1 MNGRLRRIVIN
12 QFVNRIIE
20 CGCVDATLFLCCT
33 NGENTVTLQSFF
45 AVDSNIRDSRSMQAI
60 EDIHIGDEVRFLDS
74 VGGGRV
80 ARIDANK
87 HLIYIED
94 EDGFEI
100 PTPLQQIVTVQPA
113 RQAPVAHT
121 QVPPTPRDVQE
132 KAAGTAT
139 IPSAIE
145 RRAKGKKEA
154 KREDIQEVDLHISA
168 LADNWQ
174 SMERSEMLHL
184 QMDVFR
190 RTMRDNIR
198 YKGKKIV
205 FIHGRGEGVLK
216 AAIGSELRQHYPNCE
231 YQDASFA
238 QYGFGATMVIIK

>member
-1 MNGRLRRIVIN
+1 
-12 QFVNRIIE
+12 
-20 CGCVDATLFLCCT
+20 
-33 NGENTVTLQSFF
+33 
-45 AVDSNIRDSRSMQAI
+45 MQQI

-80 ARIDANK
+80 ARIDAARR
-87 HLIYIED
+87 LIYIED

-100 PTPLQQIVTVQPA
+100 PTPLSQVVVTAQV
-113 RQAPVAHT
+113 RQAAAAQKEVS
-121 QVPPTPRDVQE
+121 PTPRDMQT
-132 KAAGTAT
+132 KAAGTAA

-154 KREDIQEVDLHISA
+154 KKEDIMETDLHISA
-168 LADNWQ
+168 IADNWQ
-174 SMERSEMLHL
+174 QMERGEMLHM
-184 QMDVFR
+184 QMEVFR

-205 FIHGRGEGVLK
+205 FIHGRGEGILK
-216 AAIGSELRQHYPNCE
+216 AAIASELRQHYSSCE

>member
-1 MNGRLRRIVIN
+1 
-12 QFVNRIIE
+12 
-20 CGCVDATLFLCCT
+20 
-33 NGENTVTLQSFF
+33 
-45 AVDSNIRDSRSMQAI
+45 MQAI
-60 EDIHIGDEVRFLDS
+60 EDIHLGDEVRFLDS

-80 ARIDANK
+80 ARIDANR

-100 PTPLQQIVTVQPA
+100 PTPLSQIVVTTPAKQTSVA
-113 RQAPVAHT
+113 RQEVI
-121 QVPPTPRDVQE
+121 PTPRDMQT
-132 KAAGTAT
+132 KAAGTAV

-154 KREDIQEVDLHISA
+154 KKEDILEIDLHISA
-168 LADNWQ
+168 LTDRWQ
-174 SMERSEMLHL
+174 QIERSEMLHL

-205 FIHGRGEGVLK
+205 FIHGRGEGILK
-216 AAIGSELRQHYPNCE
+216 AAIAAELRNHYPACE

>member
-1 MNGRLRRIVIN
+1 
-12 QFVNRIIE
+12 
-20 CGCVDATLFLCCT
+20 
-33 NGENTVTLQSFF
+33 
-45 AVDSNIRDSRSMQAI
+45 MQAF
-60 EDIHIGDEVRFLDS
+60 EDIHIGDEVRFLDA

-80 ARIDANK
+80 ARIDANR

-100 PTPLQQIVTVQPA
+100 PTPLSQIVMTTPA
-113 RQAPVAHT
+113 KQALVAHPET
-121 QVPPTPRDVQE
+121 IPTPRDMQT
-132 KAAGTAT
+132 KAVGIVV

-154 KREDIQEVDLHISA
+154 KKEDILEIDLHICA
-168 LADNWQ
+168 LTDRWQ
-174 SMERSEMLHL
+174 QIERSEMLHL

-205 FIHGRGEGVLK
+205 FIHGRGEGILK
-216 AAIGSELRQHYPNCE
+216 AAIATELRNHYPACE

>member
-1 MNGRLRRIVIN
+1 
-12 QFVNRIIE
+12 
-20 CGCVDATLFLCCT
+20 
-33 NGENTVTLQSFF
+33 
-45 AVDSNIRDSRSMQAI
+45 MQQI

-80 ARIDANK
+80 ARIDAARR
-87 HLIYIED
+87 LIYVED

-100 PTPLQQIVTVQPA
+100 PTPLSQVVVTAQVK
-113 RQAPVAHT
+113 QAAAAQKEVS
-121 QVPPTPRDVQE
+121 PTPRDME
-132 KAAGTAT
+132 TKAAGTAA

-145 RRAKGKKEA
+145 HRAKGKKEA
-154 KREDIQEVDLHISA
+154 KKEDIMETDLHISA
-168 LADNWQ
+168 IADNWQ
-174 SMERSEMLHL
+174 QMERGEMLHM
-184 QMDVFR
+184 QMEVFR

-205 FIHGRGEGVLK
+205 FIHGRGEGILK
-216 AAIGSELRQHYPNCE
+216 AAIASELRQHYSSCE

>member
-1 MNGRLRRIVIN
+1 
-12 QFVNRIIE
+12 
-20 CGCVDATLFLCCT
+20 
-33 NGENTVTLQSFF
+33 
-45 AVDSNIRDSRSMQAI
+45 MQAI

-80 ARIDANK
+80 ARIDANR

-100 PTPLQQIVTVQPA
+100 PTPLSQIVVTTPA
-113 RQAPVAHT
+113 KQASVVRPEAT
-121 QVPPTPRDVQE
+121 PTPRDMQTKVV
-132 KAAGTAT
+132 GTAV

-145 RRAKGKKEA
+145 RRAKGKREA
-154 KREDIQEVDLHISA
+154 KKEDILEIDLHISA
-168 LADNWQ
+168 LTDRWQ
-174 SMERSEMLHL
+174 QIERSEMLHL

-205 FIHGRGEGVLK
+205 FIHGRGEGILK
-216 AAIGSELRQHYPNCE
+216 AAIATELRNHYPACE

>member
-1 MNGRLRRIVIN
+1 
-12 QFVNRIIE
+12 
-20 CGCVDATLFLCCT
+20 
-33 NGENTVTLQSFF
+33 
-45 AVDSNIRDSRSMQAI
+45 MQQI

-80 ARIDANK
+80 ARIDAARR
-87 HLIYIED
+87 LIYVED

-100 PTPLQQIVTVQPA
+100 PTPLSQVVVTAQV
-113 RQAPVAHT
+113 RQAAAAQKEVS
-121 QVPPTPRDVQE
+121 PTPRDMQT
-132 KAAGTAT
+132 KAAGTAA

-154 KREDIQEVDLHISA
+154 KKEDIMETDLHISA
-168 LADNWQ
+168 IADNWQ
-174 SMERSEMLHL
+174 QMERGEMLHL

-205 FIHGRGEGVLK
+205 FIHGRGEGILK
-216 AAIGSELRQHYPNCE
+216 AAIASELRQHYSSCE

>member
-1 MNGRLRRIVIN
+1 
-12 QFVNRIIE
+12 
-20 CGCVDATLFLCCT
+20 
-33 NGENTVTLQSFF
+33 
-45 AVDSNIRDSRSMQAI
+45 MQAI

-80 ARIDANK
+80 ARIDANR

-100 PTPLQQIVTVQPA
+100 PTPLSQIVVTTPA
-113 RQAPVAHT
+113 KQASVVRPEAT
-121 QVPPTPRDVQE
+121 PTPRDMQTKVV
-132 KAAGTAT
+132 GTAV

-145 RRAKGKKEA
+145 RRAKGKREA
-154 KREDIQEVDLHISA
+154 KKEDILEIDLHISA
-168 LADNWQ
+168 LTDRWQ
-174 SMERSEMLHL
+174 QIERSEMLHL
-184 QMDVFR
+184 QMDIFR

-205 FIHGRGEGVLK
+205 FIHGRGEGILK
-216 AAIGSELRQHYPNCE
+216 AAIATELRNHYPACE

>member
-1 MNGRLRRIVIN
+1 
-12 QFVNRIIE
+12 
-20 CGCVDATLFLCCT
+20 
-33 NGENTVTLQSFF
+33 
-45 AVDSNIRDSRSMQAI
+45 MQQI

-80 ARIDANK
+80 ARIDAARR
-87 HLIYIED
+87 LIYVED

-100 PTPLQQIVTVQPA
+100 PTPLSQVVVTAQVK
-113 RQAPVAHT
+113 QAAAAQKEVS
-121 QVPPTPRDVQE
+121 PTPRDME
-132 KAAGTAT
+132 TKTAGTAA

-154 KREDIQEVDLHISA
+154 KKEDIMEIDLHISA
-168 LADNWQ
+168 IADNWQ
-174 SMERSEMLHL
+174 QMERGEMLHM
-184 QMDVFR
+184 QMEVFR

-205 FIHGRGEGVLK
+205 FIHGRGEGILK
-216 AAIGSELRQHYPNCE
+216 AAIASELRQHYSSCE

>member
-1 MNGRLRRIVIN
+1 
-12 QFVNRIIE
+12 
-20 CGCVDATLFLCCT
+20 
-33 NGENTVTLQSFF
+33 
-45 AVDSNIRDSRSMQAI
+45 MQQI
-60 EDIHIGDEVRFLDS
+60 EDIHIGDEIRFLDS

-80 ARIDANK
+80 ARIDASRR
-87 HLIYIED
+87 LIYVED

-100 PTPLQQIVTVQPA
+100 PTPLSQVVVTSPVK
-113 RQAPVAHT
+113 QAAAAQKEVS
-121 QVPPTPRDVQE
+121 PTPRDMQT
-132 KAAGTAT
+132 KAAGTAA

-154 KREDIQEVDLHISA
+154 KKEDILETDLHISA
-168 LADNWQ
+168 IADNWQ
-174 SMERSEMLHL
+174 QMERGEMLHL

-205 FIHGRGEGVLK
+205 FIHGRGEGILK
-216 AAIGSELRQHYPNCE
+216 AAIASELRQHYPSCE

>member
-1 MNGRLRRIVIN
+1 
-12 QFVNRIIE
+12 
-20 CGCVDATLFLCCT
+20 
-33 NGENTVTLQSFF
+33 
-45 AVDSNIRDSRSMQAI
+45 MQQI

-80 ARIDANK
+80 ARIDAARR
-87 HLIYIED
+87 LIYVED

-100 PTPLQQIVTVQPA
+100 PTPLSQVVVTAQV
-113 RQAPVAHT
+113 RQAAAAQKEVS
-121 QVPPTPRDVQE
+121 PTPRDMQT
-132 KAAGTAT
+132 KAAGTAA

-154 KREDIQEVDLHISA
+154 KKEDIMEIDLHISA
-168 LADNWQ
+168 IADNWQ
-174 SMERSEMLHL
+174 QMERGEMLHL

-205 FIHGRGEGVLK
+205 FIHGRGEGILK
-216 AAIGSELRQHYPNCE
+216 AAIASELRQHYSSCE

>member
-1 MNGRLRRIVIN
+1 
-12 QFVNRIIE
+12 
-20 CGCVDATLFLCCT
+20 
-33 NGENTVTLQSFF
+33 
-45 AVDSNIRDSRSMQAI
+45 MQQI

-80 ARIDANK
+80 ARIDAARR
-87 HLIYIED
+87 LIYVED

-100 PTPLQQIVTVQPA
+100 PTPLSQVVVTAQV
-113 RQAPVAHT
+113 RQAAAAQKEVS
-121 QVPPTPRDVQE
+121 PTPRDMQT
-132 KAAGTAT
+132 KAAGTAA

-154 KREDIQEVDLHISA
+154 KKEDIMETDLHISA
-168 LADNWQ
+168 IADNWQ
-174 SMERSEMLHL
+174 QMERGEMLHM
-184 QMDVFR
+184 QMEVFR

-205 FIHGRGEGVLK
+205 FIHGRGEGILK
-216 AAIGSELRQHYPNCE
+216 AAIASELRQHYSSCE

>member
-1 MNGRLRRIVIN
+1 
-12 QFVNRIIE
+12 
-20 CGCVDATLFLCCT
+20 
-33 NGENTVTLQSFF
+33 
-45 AVDSNIRDSRSMQAI
+45 MQQI

-80 ARIDANK
+80 ARIDAARR
-87 HLIYIED
+87 LIYIED

-100 PTPLQQIVTVQPA
+100 PTPLSQVVVTAQV
-113 RQAPVAHT
+113 RQAAAAQKEVS
-121 QVPPTPRDVQE
+121 PTPRDMQT
-132 KAAGTAT
+132 KAAGTAA

-154 KREDIQEVDLHISA
+154 KKEDIMETDLHISA
-168 LADNWQ
+168 IADNWQ
-174 SMERSEMLHL
+174 QMERGEMLHL

-205 FIHGRGEGVLK
+205 FIHGRGEGILK
-216 AAIGSELRQHYPNCE
+216 AAIASELRQHYSSCE

>member
-1 MNGRLRRIVIN
+1 
-12 QFVNRIIE
+12 
-20 CGCVDATLFLCCT
+20 
-33 NGENTVTLQSFF
+33 
-45 AVDSNIRDSRSMQAI
+45 MQQI

-80 ARIDANK
+80 ARIDAARR
-87 HLIYIED
+87 LIYVED

-100 PTPLQQIVTVQPA
+100 PTPLSQVVVTAQV
-113 RQAPVAHT
+113 RQAAAAQKEVS
-121 QVPPTPRDVQE
+121 PTPRDME
-132 KAAGTAT
+132 TKTAGTAA

-154 KREDIQEVDLHISA
+154 KKEDIMETDLHISA
-168 LADNWQ
+168 IADNWQ
-174 SMERSEMLHL
+174 QMERGEMLHM
-184 QMDVFR
+184 QMEVFR

-205 FIHGRGEGVLK
+205 FIHGRGEGILK
-216 AAIGSELRQHYPNCE
+216 AAIASELRQHYSSCE

>member
-1 MNGRLRRIVIN
+1 
-12 QFVNRIIE
+12 
-20 CGCVDATLFLCCT
+20 
-33 NGENTVTLQSFF
+33 
-45 AVDSNIRDSRSMQAI
+45 MQQI

-80 ARIDANK
+80 ARIDAARR
-87 HLIYIED
+87 LIYVED

-100 PTPLQQIVTVQPA
+100 PTPLSQVVVTAQVK
-113 RQAPVAHT
+113 QAAAAQKEVS
-121 QVPPTPRDVQE
+121 PTPRDME
-132 KAAGTAT
+132 TKAAGTAA

-154 KREDIQEVDLHISA
+154 KKEDIMEIDLHISA
-168 LADNWQ
+168 IADNWQ
-174 SMERSEMLHL
+174 QMERGEMLHM
-184 QMDVFR
+184 QMEVFR

-205 FIHGRGEGVLK
+205 FIHGRGEGILK
-216 AAIGSELRQHYPNCE
+216 AAIASELRQHYSSCE

>member
-1 MNGRLRRIVIN
+1 M
-12 QFVNRIIE
+12 
-20 CGCVDATLFLCCT
+20 
-33 NGENTVTLQSFF
+33 LQP
-45 AVDSNIRDSRSMQAI
+45 A
-60 EDIHIGDEVRFLDS
+60 DIHIGDEVRFLDT

-80 ARIDANK
+80 ARIDAAQR
-87 HLIYIED
+87 LVYVED
-94 EDGFEI
+94 SDGFEI
-100 PTPLQQIVTVQPA
+100 PTPISQIVLTATPK
-113 RQAPVAHT
+113 QAPSV
-121 QVPPTPRDVQE
+121 QKEVIPTPRDVQT
-132 KAAGTAT
+132 KAAGTAV

-145 RRAKGKKEA
+145 RRAKGKKEPR
-154 KREDIQEVDLHISA
+154 REDILEIDLHISA

-174 SMERSEMLHL
+174 QMERSEMLHL

-198 YKGKKIV
+198 NKGKKIV

-216 AAIGSELRQHYPNCE
+216 AAIASELRNHYSSCE

>member
-1 MNGRLRRIVIN
+1 
-12 QFVNRIIE
+12 
-20 CGCVDATLFLCCT
+20 
-33 NGENTVTLQSFF
+33 
-45 AVDSNIRDSRSMQAI
+45 MQHI
-60 EDIHIGDEVRFLDS
+60 EDIHIGDEIRFLDS

-80 ARIDANK
+80 ARVDAAR
-87 HLIYIED
+87 HLVYIED

-100 PTPLQQIVTVQPA
+100 PTPLSQVVVATPA
-113 RQAPVAHT
+113 QQAPVARKE
-121 QVPPTPRDVQE
+121 VAPTPRDMQTKV
-132 KAAGTAT
+132 AGTAA

-145 RRAKGKKEA
+145 RRAKGKREA
-154 KREDIQEVDLHISA
+154 KKDDILEIDLHISA

-174 SMERSEMLHL
+174 QMERSEMLHL
-184 QMDVFR
+184 QMDIFR

-205 FIHGRGEGVLK
+205 FIHGRGEGILK
-216 AAIGSELRQHYPNCE
+216 AAIASELRQHYTTCE